1 MTYTALRG
9 IVGSTAYGLNHDDSD
24 IDRLGVFIAPT
35 KDVAGLDWSAAR
47 ESHVNQGPGRD
58 DFAEHEIAKFL
69 KLVLKG
75 NPTVMELLWLEDDLY
90 EFISPEGKLMIDF
103 RADYLSEPAVRA
115 SYGGYAF
122 AQQKKYRDGF
132 PKAKYA
138 RHSLRLVEQ
147 GLSLLKTGRLEVRVP
162 DPQRYWD
169 IADMSNEQ
177 VHAVLDG
184 AFKRFQ
190 DFDKSVLPQEPSRL
204 GAEWLLEYVRQK
216 HFRTQPQNEFSG
228 KASD

>member
-24 IDRLGVFIAPT
+24 LDRLGVFIAPT
-35 KDVAGLDWSAAR
+35 KDVAGLNWSSAR

-90 EFISPEGKLMIDF
+90 EFISPEGKQMINF
-103 RADYLSEPAVRA
+103 REHFLSEPAIRA

-138 RHSLRLVEQ
+138 RHSLRLVDQ
-147 GLSLLKTGRLEVRVP
+147 GLSLLETGHLEVRVAN
-162 DPQRYWD
+162 PQRYWD
-169 IADMSNEQ
+169 LADMTNEQ
-177 VHAVLDG
+177 VNAVLDE

-190 DFDKSVLPQEPSRL
+190 DLEKTALPQEPSREH
-204 GAEWLLEYVRQK
+204 AEYILEYVRQN
-216 HFRTQPQNEFSG
+216 HFFAKPQDEYSG
-228 KASD
+228 KASY